1 MQENNIKIEDA
12 DMSRALVAIT
22 PEVASIPTPK
32 LKNVSRLRTEHQV
45 YGLVPNK
52 NQELL
57 IISVVYSRLLL

>member
-22 PEVASIPTPK
+22 PEVASIPTLK